1 MASTMQLLKTVNEMA
16 GALDSGECRTML
28 YLCGRLDLD
37 SNEEGLGEFLRSGV
51 IQGQMNDLFLVELL
65 FEVKRFDILWKL
77 FSTKA
82 HDVESTLGNRHV
94 LSRYRVL
101 MVNINENITNGDIK
115 NLIFLLSRTVPR
127 EKIDNVK
134 YFLDVVVELEK
145 LDKCSPE
152 HLDFIEKCLRNID
165 RIDLA
170 KKVCLYK
177 QSDGALQIQSLPH
190 PTAPQQSTAAHCPTQ
205 THSYPLQQ
213 LNHTQTLH
221 NAPQISTVPVST
233 PVSQESVIEEY
244 SLKAEQ
250 RGFCLIIDCVGA
262 DGERLEQ
269 AFRELHFRVELH
281 QWLSAHTTES
291 LLSEVSL
298 RVGAQHCADA
308 FVCCIIS
315 RGTSTRLLATD
326 PAQRGAG
333 LDLDLVRHLFS
344 GNNCPMLAGKP
355 KLFFIQRYG
364 VQQPSVP
371 QPGACPGGA
380 PTHRDSD
387 LETDG
392 VACGRG
398 PAVPTDADVFWSH
411 CWTSECQLEQGNH
424 RSVYLEALTD
434 GLLRGRR
441 RKTNLVDIHTE
452 LNGLIYDHNKRN
464 PAARY
469 DIDLKHT
476 LRRHLCLT

>member
-1 MASTMQLLKTVNEMA
+1 MASADVHLLKTVNEIA
-16 GALDSGECRTML
+16 EALDSGECRTML

-37 SNEEGLGEFLRSGV
+37 SNEGLQEFLRSGV
-51 IQGQMNDLFLVELL
+51 IRGQMNHQFLVELL

-77 FSTKA
+77 FQTNA
-82 HDVESTLGNRHV
+82 NDIEAVLGNRHV

-115 NLIFLLSRTVPR
+115 NLVFLLSRTVPR
-127 EKIDNVK
+127 EKMEKVK

-177 QSDGALQIQSLPH
+177 QSGESGFYFFKRHKQIIVCCIS
-190 PTAPQQSTAAHCPTQ
+190 CPTQ
-205 THSYPLQQ
+205 TYCHPLQQ
-213 LNHTQTLH
+213 LQHRQSLH
-221 NAPQISTVPVST
+221 SGTFSLMA
-233 PVSQESVIEEY
+233 EY
-244 SLKAEQ
+244 SLKAEP
-250 RGFCLIIDCVGA
+250 RGLCLIIDCVGT
-262 DGERLEQ
+262 DGERMEQ
-269 AFRELHFRVELH
+269 VFGALHFRVELH
-281 QWLSAHTTES
+281 KWLSIDAA
-291 LLSEVSL
+291 LSVLNEAS
-298 RVGAQHCADA
+298 RRAGGQRGAADA

-315 RGTSTRLLATD
+315 RGTSTSLLATD
-326 PAQRGAG
+326 AAHRGRGLG
-333 LDLDLVRHLFS
+333 LDFVRHLFS
-344 GNNCPMLAGKP
+344 GSRCPTLAGKP

-364 VQQPSVP
+364 VDEPP
-371 QPGACPGGA
+371 PPPRPGAYPSSAA
-380 PTHRDSD
+380 PSLGD

-392 VACGRG
+392 AAGG
-398 PAVPTDADVFWSH
+398 GGGGGGGATVPTDADVLWSH
-411 CWTSECQLEQGNH
+411 CWTGERQLEQGSH
-424 RSVYLEALTD
+424 RSVYLQALA
-434 GLLRGRR
+434 GALLKVRR
-441 RKTNLVDIHTE
+441 RKANLVDVHTE

-476 LRRHLCLT
+476 LRRDLFLS

>member
-28 YLCGRLDLD
+28 YLCGHLDLD

-82 HDVESTLGNRHV
+82 HDVESALGNRHV

-127 EKIDNVK
+127 EKIDKVK
-134 YFLDVVVELEK
+134 
-145 LDKCSPE
+145 SW
-152 HLDFIEKCLRNID
+152 LRTPIQ
-165 RIDLA
+165 IPL
-170 KKVCLYK
+170 VCGGAW
-177 QSDGALQIQSLPH
+177 DGALQIQSLPH

-213 LNHTQTLH
+213 LNHTQTFH

-281 QWLSAHTTES
+281 QLLSAHTTES
-291 LLSEVSL
+291 LLREVSL

-364 VQQPSVP
+364 IQQPSVP
-371 QPGACPGGA
+371 QPEACPGGA
-380 PTHRDSD
+380 PTHQDSD

-392 VACGRG
+392 VACSRG